1 MPFQKGQSGNA
12 GGRPRVLA
20 EVRELARAH
29 TTSALNTL
37 VEIVK
42 NKKAPPAARIAAANS
57 ILDRGYGKA
66 TQFIAGDDEMP
77 PVMNHVR
84 VSFVKADGIETDDL
98 DEATKSP

>member
-29 TTSALNTL
+29 TASALNAL
-37 VEIVK
+37 VEIAK

-57 ILDRGYGKA
+57 ILDRGYGKPA
-66 TQFIAGDDEMP
+66 QLVAG
-77 PVMNHVR
+77 N
-84 VSFVKADGIETDDL
+84 
-98 DEATKSP
+98 DEAAPTTELNVRFV